1 MIQRRLAGAT
11 LASLVAVA
19 VTQTAPVA
27 AAAPQLQHVRGT
39 IARVTGSSMFVTT
52 DRGTVDVALGSST
65 GVLEAVAA
73 SRSDIKP
80 SSFIGVTNVPGA
92 EDARAVGVFLLPDAL
107 RSQAG
112 SVAWDYPAAG
122 SGSRMTNGSVV
133 PSSRMTNGT
142 VQASSRMTNGTVQ
155 ASSRM
160 TNGTVSAASNNGPL
174 TLTLN
179 YKGGSTLVT
188 IPADTPVVRLVPST
202 RAALRPGAHVFVFA
216 KVASGG
222 VTAANIIVGVHGVV
236 PPM

>member
-39 IARVTGSSMFVTT
+39 IARVTGSTMFVTT

-142 VQASSRMTNGTVQ
+142 VQP
-155 ASSRM
+155 SSRM

>member
-1 MIQRRLAGAT
+1 MIQWRLTGPG
-11 LASLVAVA
+11 LASLVVVA
-19 VTQTAPVA
+19 IAQTAAPVA
-27 AAAPQLQHVRGT
+27 SAAPQLQHVRGT
-39 IARVTGSSMFVTT
+39 IARVTSSSLAVAT
-52 DRGTVDVALGSST
+52 DRGTIEVTLPAST
-65 GVLEAVAA
+65 GVVEAVPA

-92 EDARAVGVFLLPDAL
+92 DDARAVGVFLLPDAF
-107 RSQAG
+107 RNQAG

-142 VQASSRMTNGTVQ
+142 VQP
-155 ASSRM
+155 SSRM
-160 TNGTVSAASNNGPL
+160 TNGTVSAASNSGPL

-202 RAALRPGAHVFVFA
+202 RAALRTGAHVFVFA
-216 KVASGG
+216 KVGNG
-222 VTAANIIVGVHGVV
+222 QVTAANIIVGAHGVV